1 MLTIRGVSNA
11 PEIPTLLD
19 EAALAAL
26 HEDFASTGDLD
37 ELTTLIRNFVA
48 RGGEGVEE
56 VRVAVESGDAETARK
71 AAHKLKGSS
80 RTLGAWLL
88 GAVAAK
94 VEAAADEGDLEVAS
108 RAVRELDV
116 VWSLSRHALSDMVE
130 AIGDDGPLTA
140 GAGPGADEG
149 GLDVLIADDE
159 PIALAVLRATVERLG
174 HSCTA
179 VTDGEAALAAFERD
193 RPHVVITDLQMP
205 GIEGVELARRISG
218 LDGPAPYVAV
228 LSASG
233 DRGAG
238 ALGESVDAVLSKPAR
253 EDELRAV
260 LGLAAQRS
268 S

>member
-1 MLTIRGVSNA
+1 MSSA

-19 EAALAAL
+19 EAVLADL

-37 ELTTLIRNFVA
+37 ELAALIRNFVA

-56 VRVAVESGDAETARK
+56 ARGALESGDAEPARK

-80 RTLGAWLL
+80 RTLGAGLL

-94 VEAAADEGDLEVAS
+94 VEAAAAEGDLEVAS
-108 RAVRELDV
+108 RAARELDV
-116 VWSLSRHALSDMVE
+116 VWSLTRHALSDMVE
-130 AIGDDGPLTA
+130 AIGGDGPLTA
-140 GAGPGADEG
+140 GGGPAAEQGG

-179 VTDGEAALAAFERD
+179 VTDGEAALAAYERD
-193 RPHVVITDLQMP
+193 RPQVVFTDLQMP
-205 GIEGVELARRISG
+205 GIEGVELARRIRA
-218 LDGPAPYVAV
+218 LEGPAPYVAM

-238 ALGESVDAVLSKPAR
+238 ALGETVDAVLSKPAR
-253 EDELRAV
+253 EDEVQAV

>member
-1 MLTIRGVSNA
+1 VSK
-11 PEIPTLLD
+11 PSEIPTLLD
-19 EAALAAL
+19 EAVLAAL

-37 ELTTLIRNFVA
+37 ELATLIRNFVA
-48 RGGEGVEE
+48 RAGEGAEE
-56 VRVAVESGDAETARK
+56 TRLAVESGDAETARK

-80 RTLGAWLL
+80 RTLGAGLL

-94 VEAAADEGDLEVAS
+94 VEEAAEEGDLEVAS
-108 RAVRELDV
+108 RAARELDV
-116 VWSLSRHALSDMVE
+116 VWSLTRHALSDMVE
-130 AIGDDGPLTA
+130 AIGGDGSLAA
-140 GAGPGADEG
+140 GAGPGSSVERG
-149 GLDVLIADDE
+149 PGLDVLIADDE

-205 GIEGVELARRISG
+205 GIEGVELARRIRE
-218 LDGPAPYVAV
+218 LDGPSPYVAV

-253 EDELRAV
+253 EAELRAV